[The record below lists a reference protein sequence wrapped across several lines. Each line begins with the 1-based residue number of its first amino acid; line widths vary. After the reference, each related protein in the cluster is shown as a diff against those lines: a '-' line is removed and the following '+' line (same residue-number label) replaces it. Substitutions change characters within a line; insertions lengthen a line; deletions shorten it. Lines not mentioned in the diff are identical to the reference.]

1 MTHNL
6 ISFFVTPL
14 AIILK
19 KAWGVT
25 WLAKILMLVLA
36 YMEPIK
42 NIYHLAIVAVIINF
56 FLGFYKNK
64 KLYGESFNGSK
75 ARHTLEKIG
84 IFTIYIA
91 AVYLFEIHIL
101 KVGIEQIYVTRVL
114 TGILILAE
122 LKSIS
127 ENGDKITKSNIFTSM
142 YKAIRRIFRS
152 KGLEK

>member
-1 MTHNL
+1 MMHNL
-6 ISFFVTPL
+6 ISFVTSP

-19 KAWGVT
+19 KAWGAT
-25 WLAKILMLVLA
+25 WLAKILMLILA

-42 NIYHLAIVAVIINF
+42 NIYYLAIAAVIINF
-56 FLGFYKNK
+56 VLGFYKNW
-64 KLYGESFNGSK
+64 KLHNEGFKGTK

-84 IFTIYIA
+84 IFTIYIS

-101 KVGIEQIYVTRVL
+101 KVSIEQIYVTRLL

-127 ENGDKITKSNIFTSM
+127 ENGDKITKSNIFTNM
-142 YKAIRRIFRS
+142 YRAIQRIFRS
-152 KGLEK
+152 KGPDK